1 MKNNY
6 KQGGMKVTDMDCL
19 DKSIKLKQF
28 IRAQSS
34 NHIISKIQDMLS
46 GSKNN
51 KLKQEYCKITDL
63 EKVSSSAQQTLNLII
78 DYNRE
83 KYKNLTDE
91 EIESDKNLIDEISS
105 INLRTFLSR
114 KKKMFTLC
122 ILKLVND
129 SGITTLADLVQA
141 DEHERERNL
150 SKSIKL
156 VLSSIPRHLIEIA
169 KNYNEDIND
178 DSKGLKYVQ
187 ITPSERKLSQ

>member
-1 MKNNY
+1 MEGKVLIVKTFGISQLIYNMQSYEFREVDLKNAESQIFQFIWSSKDNYKGIDRISRSIMKNNY
-6 KQGGMKVTDMDCL
+6 KQGGMKVTDMECL

-34 NHIISKIQDMLS
+34 NHVISKIQDMLS
-46 GSKNN
+46 GSQNN
-51 KLKQEYCKITDL
+51 KLKQEYCKIIYL

-114 KKKMFTLC
+114 KKRCSLF
-122 ILKLVND
+122 
-129 SGITTLADLVQA
+129 AY
-141 DEHERERNL
+141 L
-150 SKSIKL
+150 S
-156 VLSSIPRHLIEIA
+156 
-169 KNYNEDIND
+169 
-178 DSKGLKYVQ
+178 
-187 ITPSERKLSQ
+187 